1 MATENW
7 ALAQWTSCTIVL
19 LFCVFLTKADPN
31 VCFYL
36 SNFVTISPTMKPLL
50 VRLSV
55 VLCLLVLITSC
66 VFFQGPPTKD
76 EVIEDMLLQNLNANH
91 FNPQVFNDTF
101 SVHVYNLY
109 LKRLDYNKKILL
121 QEDVDK
127 LAKYKYQI
135 DDLVKKNSLE
145 FFDYSLE
152 IITKRT
158 KEDQQYY
165 RDLLAKPFEFT
176 KDESVELNPDKFKY
190 AANKAELKEA
200 WRKYLKY
207 QVLYRV
213 NDMMNEQEKALA
225 KKDTSF
231 KQKTAEQME
240 ADARKKVL
248 KSEDE
253 VFDRLNKV
261 DREDRFSL
269 YLNAIVGAYDPHS
282 DYFAPVERDN
292 FDIALSGQLEGIGAQ
307 LQQKDDEVKVSSIVP
322 GSPSWR
328 QGKLKAGD
336 IILKVAQGDGE
347 PVEVTGMKLDN
358 VVKLV
363 RGKKGTEVRLTVR
376 KVIGGTEVISII
388 RDIVQLEETYAHS
401 DIVKTNG
408 QRIGYIKLPSFYA
421 DFKRQGGH
429 SSATDVKN
437 ELMKLK
443 AEGVDGVV
451 LDLRDNGGGSLADVV
466 DMAGLF
472 VDKGPIVQVKA
483 RSSAPSVLS
492 DRDENIIYDGPLVVM
507 VNTGSAS
514 ASEIMA
520 AAIQDYK
527 RGIIMG
533 SSSTFG
539 KGSVQQFSDLDE
551 QLNPIYASYKP
562 LGSLKVTRQKFYRI
576 SGGATQLKGVVPD
589 IILPDRYMYLDLGE
603 RELDYPMKWDEI
615 GKADYK
621 TWSIHPVNYDKLH
634 KESEART
641 KKDESFR
648 LLAEEAKRLKDQR
661 DDTHETL
668 NLVKFHAR
676 LKEMEASGK
685 KFEVLDKDVTG
696 LDVTSLSVD
705 LKTMEGDTTK
715 MAREKDFQKRLRK
728 DIHLLEAANVIND
741 MK

>member
-1 MATENW
+1 
-7 ALAQWTSCTIVL
+7 
-19 LFCVFLTKADPN
+19 
-31 VCFYL
+31 
-36 SNFVTISPTMKPLL
+36 MKPTLIRIS
-50 VRLSV
+50 VSLS
-55 VLCLLVLITSC
+55 LLVLVTSC
-66 VFFQGPPTKD
+66 VLFSGSPTKD
-76 EVIEDMLLQNLNANH
+76 EVIQARLLENLNANH
-91 FNPQVFNDTF
+91 YNPQIFNDSF
-101 SVHVYNLY
+101 SLHVFSLY

-127 LAKYKYQI
+127 FSKYKYEI
-135 DDLVKKNSLE
+135 DDQVLNNKLD
-145 FFDYSLE
+145 FFNLSLE
-152 IITKRT
+152 IINKRT

-165 RDLLAKPFEFT
+165 KDILSKPFDFT
-176 KDESVELNPDKFKY
+176 KEESVELNPDKFKY
-190 AANKAELKEA
+190 AASKEELKED

-207 QVLYRV
+207 QVLFRL
-213 NDMMNEQEKALA
+213 NDMMNEQEKAIA

-231 KQKTAEQME
+231 KKKNATEME

-253 VFDRLNKV
+253 IFERLNKV

-269 YLNAIVGAYDPHS
+269 YLNCIVGAYDPHTE
-282 DYFAPVERDN
+282 YFAPVERDN
-292 FDIALSGQLEGIGAQ
+292 FDIALSGQVEGIGAQ
-307 LQQKDDEVKVSSIVP
+307 LQQKDEEIKVSSIVP

-358 VVKLV
+358 VVKIV

-376 KVIGGTEVISII
+376 KVAGGTEIISII

-401 DIVKTNG
+401 DIVKENG
-408 QRIGYIKLPSFYA
+408 MRIGYIKLPSFYA
-421 DFKRQGGH
+421 DFKRLGGH
-429 SSATDVKN
+429 NCAADVKK
-437 ELMKLK
+437 EIMKLK
-443 AEGVDGVV
+443 ADTVDGIV
-451 LDLRDNGGGSLADVV
+451 LDLRDNGGGSLSDVV

-472 VDKGPIVQVKA
+472 VDKGPIVQVKS
-483 RSSAPSVLS
+483 RTGIPTVLS
-492 DRDENIIYDGPLVVM
+492 DREESLIYDGPLVVM
-507 VNTGSAS
+507 VNSGSAS

-551 QLNPIYASYKP
+551 QLNPAYANFKP
-562 LGSLKVTRQKFYRI
+562 LGSVKVTRSKFYRI

-615 GKADYK
+615 SKADYQ
-621 TWSIHPVNYDKLH
+621 TWNIHPLSYDKLR

-641 KKDESFR
+641 KSSESFK
-648 LLAEEAKRLKDQR
+648 LLAEEAQRLKNQR
-661 DDTHETL
+661 DDTYETL
-668 NLVKFHAR
+668 NLVKYHA
-676 LKEMEASGK
+676 KEKGVEETGK
-685 KFEVLDKDVTG
+685 KYEALDKDIAGMELIT
-696 LDVTSLSVD
+696 LSSD
-705 LKTMEGDTTK
+705 LQVIKNDTTK

-728 DIHLLEAANVIND
+728 DIHLFEAVNVIKD

>member
-1 MATENW
+1 
-7 ALAQWTSCTIVL
+7 
-19 LFCVFLTKADPN
+19 
-31 VCFYL
+31 
-36 SNFVTISPTMKPLL
+36 MKPFLF
-50 VRLSV
+50 RLSV
-55 VLCLLVLITSC
+55 SLCLLVLITSC
-66 VFFQGPPTKD
+66 MFFQGPPTKD
-76 EVIEDMLLQNLNANH
+76 EVIQDMLLQNLNSTH
-91 FNPQVFNDTF
+91 FSPQVFNDTF
-101 SVHVYNLY
+101 SVHVFNLY

-135 DDLVKKNSLE
+135 DDQVQKNSLD
-145 FFDYSLE
+145 FFNLSID

-158 KEDQQYY
+158 HEDQQYY
-165 RDLLAKPFEFT
+165 RDLLAKPFDFT
-176 KDESVELNPDKFKY
+176 KDEGVELDPEKFKY
-190 AANKAELKEA
+190 ASGKDELREA

-207 QVLYRV
+207 QVLFRV
-213 NDMMNEQEKALA
+213 NDMMVEQDKALA
-225 KKDTSF
+225 KKDSVF
-231 KQKTAEQME
+231 KTKTPAEME

-248 KSEDE
+248 KVQDE

-269 YLNAIVGAYDPHS
+269 YLNCLVGAYDPHTE
-282 DYFAPVERDN
+282 YFAPVEHDN

-307 LQQKDDEVKVSSIVP
+307 LQQKDEEIKVSSIVP

-336 IILKVAQGDGE
+336 IILKVAQGADE

-376 KVIGGTEVISII
+376 KVAGGTEIITII

-401 DIVKTNG
+401 DIVKANG
-408 QRIGYIKLPSFYA
+408 SKIGYIKLPSFYA

-429 SSATDVKN
+429 SCAADVKN
-437 ELMKLK
+437 EVIKLK
-443 AEGVDGVV
+443 AEGVDGIV
-451 LDLRDNGGGSLADVV
+451 LDLRDNGGGSLSDVV

-472 VDKGPIVQVKA
+472 VDKGPVVQVKG
-483 RSSAPSVLS
+483 RTGPPTVLN
-492 DRDENIIYDGPLVVM
+492 DREEPLLYDGPLVVM

-533 SSSTFG
+533 STTTFG
-539 KGSVQQFSDLDE
+539 KGSVQQMADLDD
-551 QLNPIYASYKP
+551 QLNPNFASYKP
-562 LGSLKVTRQKFYRI
+562 LGYVKVSRSKFYRI
-576 SGGATQLKGVVPD
+576 NGGATQLKGVVPD

-615 GKADYK
+615 AKADYS
-621 TWSIHPVNYDKLH
+621 TWKIHPLDYEKLR
-634 KESEART
+634 KASEART
-641 KKDESFR
+641 KTGASFQ
-648 LLAEEAKRLKDQR
+648 LLSEEALRLKKQKE
-661 DDTHETL
+661 DTYSTL
-668 NLVKFHAR
+668 NLEKYHEQEKTLV
-676 LKEMEASGK
+676 ESGK
-685 KFEVLDKDVTG
+685 KFEVLDKDIEG
-696 LDVTSLSVD
+696 LEVATLAADQQLNQSDSSH
-705 LKTMEGDTTK
+705 

-728 DIHLLEAANVIND
+728 DIHLLEAANVIKD